1 MVESEANELS
11 EDIMLGG
18 VLFAHQEMQSVI
30 NVIEQLADEAGKPQW
45 DWQVNRNTELKNAL
59 EDLVELTLMQLI
71 RSLKNK
77 IESLVLTI
85 YVIERS
91 MLSFQMTA

>member
-1 MVESEANELS
+1 MKLASLDGIGRVKQKILS
-11 EDIMLGG
+11 LKMLWKIW
-18 VLFAHQEMQSVI
+18 L
-30 NVIEQLADEAGKPQW
+30 
-45 DWQVNRNTELKNAL
+45 
-59 EDLVELTLMQLI
+59 ELTLMQLI

-85 YVIERS
+85 YVIELS

>member
-1 MVESEANELS
+1 MKLASLNGIGRVKQKILS
-11 EDIMLGG
+11 LKMLWKIW
-18 VLFAHQEMQSVI
+18 L
-30 NVIEQLADEAGKPQW
+30 
-45 DWQVNRNTELKNAL
+45 
-59 EDLVELTLMQLI
+59 ELTLMQLI

-85 YVIERS
+85 YVIELS